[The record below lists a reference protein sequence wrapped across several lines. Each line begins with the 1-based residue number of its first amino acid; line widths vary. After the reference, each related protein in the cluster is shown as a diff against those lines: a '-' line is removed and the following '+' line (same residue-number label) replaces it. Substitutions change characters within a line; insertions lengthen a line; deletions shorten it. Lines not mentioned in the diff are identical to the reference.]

1 MKRSTLLLL
10 LAALAVAVPALMA
23 CSTTCKAP
31 YCDYHFSG
39 EVGL

>member
-1 MKRSTLLLL
+1 MKRSMIFFL
-10 LAALAVAVPALMA
+10 LALVLAAPMLLA
-23 CSTTCKAP
+23 CSTTCKEP